1 MKLTESKKKNSI
13 PIKKYAALFVTLFV
27 VGLLFFFEHF
37 YEEPISVGD
46 VKVKEKFDR
55 VKSSAGYLAPQFTL
69 RNLDGNRVS
78 LDSFKG
84 QVVVLNFW
92 ATWCV
97 PCRIEMPAFEKLYRR
112 YRSEGVTVLGV
123 SLDKGADEKVR
134 NFVEEYQLS
143 FPILMDLDGKAEK
156 LYPSVSIPFTFVID
170 KSGRIVARVDGAKNW
185 ESKETFEAIEFLLKQ
200 SPPATREEKRG

>member
-1 MKLTESKKKNSI
+1 MTESKKKNFI
-13 PIKKYAALFVTLFV
+13 PIKKYVALYIVLFV

-37 YEEPISVGD
+37 HEEPISVGD
-46 VKVKEKFDR
+46 VQVKEKFDR
-55 VKSSAGYLAPQFTL
+55 EKSSVGYLAPQFTI
-69 RNLDGNRVS
+69 RNLKGNLIS

-97 PCRIEMPAFEKLYRR
+97 PCRIEMPAFEHLFRR
-112 YRSEGVTVLGV
+112 YRSQGLTVLGV

-134 NFVEEYQLS
+134 KFVEEYQLS
-143 FPILMDLDGKAEK
+143 FPILIDSDGKAEK

-170 KSGRIVARVDGAKNW
+170 KIGRIVARVDGAKNW
-185 ESKETFEAIEFLLKQ
+185 ESNETFEAIEFLLEQ
-200 SPPATREEKRG
+200 ASPATREEKSG